1 MQNIDNLIQNV
12 CDETGVL
19 AELKISFDPVEG
31 EWVCRIQ
38 EDGYDWLDDA
48 GERYLVSRDFDL
60 QTAMS
65 KLNQLCARQ
74 PVAGAL

>member
-12 CDETGVL
+12 YDETGEL
-19 AELKISFDPVEG
+19 AEIKISFDPVEG
-31 EWVCRIQ
+31 LWTCRVQ
-38 EDGYDWLDDA
+38 EAGYDWLDDA

-60 QTAMS
+60 QTAMDC
-65 KLNQLCARQ
+65 LNQLCARQ

>member
-12 CDETGVL
+12 YDETGIL
-19 AELKISFDPVEG
+19 GELKVKFDPLEG
-31 EWVCRIQ
+31 EWICRIQ
-38 EDGYDWLDDA
+38 EAGSDWLDDA
-48 GERYLVSRDFDL
+48 GERYLVRRDFDL

-74 PVAGAL
+74 TAASIL

>member
-12 CDETGVL
+12 YDETGEL
-19 AELKISFDPVEG
+19 AELKVKFDPLEG
-31 EWVCRIQ
+31 LWVCRIQ
-38 EDGYDWLDDA
+38 ENGYDWLDDA

-60 QTAMS
+60 ETAMG

-74 PVAGAL
+74 TAASTL

>member
-12 CDETGVL
+12 YDETGEL
-19 AELKISFDPVEG
+19 AELKVKFDPLAG
-31 EWVCRIQ
+31 EWVCRVQ
-38 EDGYDWLDDA
+38 ENGYDWLDDA
-48 GERYLVSRDFDL
+48 GERYLVIRDFDL

-74 PVAGAL
+74 TAASIL